1 MLCSNG
7 QQIFVFIEHSQLLLD
22 RELRTGGGMSTTRM
36 MRRVK
41 PPVCAQRGPTGQQ
54 GKPQR

>member
-7 QQIFVFIEHSQLLLD
+7 WQIFVFIEHSQLFLD

-41 PPVCAQRGPTGQQ
+41 PPVCAQRGPTGQ
-54 GKPQR
+54 